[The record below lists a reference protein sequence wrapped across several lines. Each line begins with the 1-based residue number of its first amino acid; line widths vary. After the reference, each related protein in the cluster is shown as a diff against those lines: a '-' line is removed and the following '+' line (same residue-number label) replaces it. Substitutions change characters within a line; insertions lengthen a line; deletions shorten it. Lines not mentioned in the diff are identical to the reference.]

1 MSSRATQNWRLRTKF
16 IFGKGSSEKFQSK
29 RVLNS
34 HQLPRHSAARSC
46 KWLRAELETTAN
58 RNGQMNKKAV
68 KKGSQIGL
76 LKIKAFH
83 LISKHSLHDY
93 CWKVWIIFNL
103 KVVISANVI
112 EIIFFWKINF
122 YYVLN

>member
-1 MSSRATQNWRLRTKF
+1 
-16 IFGKGSSEKFQSK
+16 
-29 RVLNS
+29 
-34 HQLPRHSAARSC
+34 
-46 KWLRAELETTAN
+46 
-58 RNGQMNKKAV
+58 MNKKAV

-83 LISKHSLHDY
+83 LISKHSLNDY

-103 KVVISANVI
+103 KVVISANVK

-122 YYVLN
+122 SYILN